1 MPDWDENAENTL
13 HSMQKTLK
21 RNAILVSGLA
31 LFFWWAFGFAKHDPA
46 LRSIIPF
53 GEDPYDAVSSFG
65 VILCFGVGC
74 SGGRRNGPAY
84 LYVARFSRLRRAP
97 HHTGF
102 SGWLDYVESS
112 FSG

>member
-1 MPDWDENAENTL
+1 MPDRDENAENTL

-65 VILCFGVGC
+65 VIAAALLALVSAAPAFLP
-74 SGGRRNGPAY
+74 RGPGPRGSPV
-84 LYVARFSRLRRAP
+84 YVPRAAA
-97 HHTGF
+97 
-102 SGWLDYVESS
+102 
-112 FSG
+112 